1 MVNYT
6 KEQVKE
12 LVVTYGETPTKATV
26 EKLASGMGKSV
37 RSIISKLATEGVYQK
52 VKKASSKPIAVKK
65 AALVNV
71 IRIMMNA
78 RDNQFKS
85 FENASKADLEAMVD
99 LLRDL
104 NNQYELKERKWAKTL
119 YHLWHLK
126 RITTA
131 IRLVRK
137 DLVTE
142 LSVVNVNLILS
153 VALTGQWNN
162 VLKVVEKG
170 MVFILNVA
178 FWLTLVYLTF

>member
-104 NNQYELKERKWAKTL
+104 NNQYELKERK
-119 YHLWHLK
+119 
-126 RITTA
+126 
-131 IRLVRK
+131 
-137 DLVTE
+137 
-142 LSVVNVNLILS
+142 
-153 VALTGQWNN
+153 
-162 VLKVVEKG
+162 
-170 MVFILNVA
+170 
-178 FWLTLVYLTF
+178 